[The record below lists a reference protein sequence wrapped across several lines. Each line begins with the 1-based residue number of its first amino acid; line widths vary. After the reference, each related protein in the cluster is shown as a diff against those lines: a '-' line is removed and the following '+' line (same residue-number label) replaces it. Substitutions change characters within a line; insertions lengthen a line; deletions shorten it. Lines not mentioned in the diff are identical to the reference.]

1 MKLGLGHK
9 ILKIEPMPVIIYFK
23 DKKDTNKKENENENV
38 KMEKINKII

>member
-23 DKKDTNKKENENENV
+23 DKKDTNKKENENVE
-38 KMEKINKII
+38 MEKINKII